1 MFNDNLK
8 VKPVLLIKNNHLF
21 GNVRRVGFF
30 LFIFLILVGWV
41 GFYSSLAY
49 KGALLVLG
57 AARKKKANGAGSWL
71 SKRSLKLD
79 LICQGHV

>member
-1 MFNDNLK
+1 M
-8 VKPVLLIKNNHLF
+8 
-21 GNVRRVGFF
+21 
-30 LFIFLILVGWV
+30 FIFLILVGWV